1 VRDLF
6 RNPCS
11 DPSRRA
17 ICLRV
22 ESGNDGRCGMSNS
35 NIIQKLDRRSFLK
48 TSAAAAGGLV
58 LGFYL
63 PENHDASAQNA
74 LGKLNAYVQI
84 GTDDAVTLYIH
95 KAEMGQGT
103 VTSLSMLLA
112 EELECDW
119 KKIHTE
125 FPGVDPVAFGPM
137 QGVFGSMSIRTSWEP
152 LRKAGA
158 TACEMLVQAA
168 AQKWNVSKSQCR
180 AENSTVLNLKTNERV
195 SYGSLA
201 EAASKLPVPQ
211 QNVAL
216 KDPTQFKLVGKS
228 QKRMDTPAKVSGK
241 TTFGIDLKV
250 SGMLYA
256 TLQRCPV
263 FGGKV
268 KSFDATKTKAVPGVK
283 DVVQISNGV
292 AVLADNTW
300 AAMEGRKALVV
311 QWDEGS
317 LATTS
322 SATIRKTFSDLAE
335 KTGAVARKEGDAA
348 AALSAAG
355 KAIEAVYEV
364 PYLSHAPMEPLNAVA
379 HVRPDGCDVWSGMQI
394 QSVARQ
400 VAAAASGL
408 PAEKVQIHTV
418 YLGGGFGRRG
428 GADFIGEAVEI
439 SKVAKAPVKLQWTRD
454 DDLQHDTYRPASYTR
469 FTSALDAN
477 GQPTVWQARVVCPS
491 FAGLRN
497 GVDRT
502 GVEGIAEIRYTI
514 PNILVEY
521 HPPEVGIPVS
531 YWRSVG
537 YSHNTF
543 FTESFMD
550 ELAVTAKQ
558 DPVEFRRKLL
568 SKAPRMLGV
577 LELAAEKAGWG
588 KPLPAGRH
596 RGIAVVDNLGS
607 FNAQVAEISIE
618 KGKLRVHRV
627 VCAVDCGQV
636 VNPAIVVQQIESGIV
651 YGLSAALRGEITI
664 DRGRVQQTNF
674 NNYEP
679 LRIDEMPVIETY
691 IITNT
696 NPPGG
701 IGEASTPAIAPA
713 VTNAIF
719 SATGKRIRKL
729 PIRAEDL
736 A

>member
-1 VRDLF
+1 
-6 RNPCS
+6 
-11 DPSRRA
+11 
-17 ICLRV
+17 
-22 ESGNDGRCGMSNS
+22 MSA
-35 NIIQKLDRRSFLK
+35 IQKVDRRTFLK
-48 TSAAAAGGLV
+48 TGAAAAGGLV

-63 PENHDASAQNA
+63 PENNSLEAQDTV
-74 LGKLNAYVQI
+74 GKLNAYIRI
-84 GTDDAVTLYIH
+84 GTDDTITLFIH

-119 KKIHTE
+119 KKIRTE

-158 TACEMLVQAA
+158 TAAEMLVQAA
-168 AQKWNVSKSQCR
+168 AQKWNVPKSQCR
-180 AENSTVLNLKTNERV
+180 AENNAVVNLNTKDRL

-211 QNVAL
+211 YGVAL

-241 TTFGIDLKV
+241 TTFGIDVKIP
-250 SGMLYA
+250 GMLYA
-256 TLQRCPV
+256 TLLRCPV
-263 FGGKV
+263 FGGRV
-268 KSFDATKTKAVPGVK
+268 KTFDASKAKTVPGVK
-283 DVVQISNGV
+283 QVVQVSNGV

-300 AAMEGRKALVV
+300 SAIEGRKALVV
-311 QWDEGS
+311 DWDEGAI
-317 LATTS
+317 ATTS
-322 SATIRKTFSDLAE
+322 SATIRKTFAELAE
-335 KTGAVARKEGDAA
+335 KPGAVARKEGDVA
-348 AALSAAG
+348 AALSTATQ
-355 KAIEAVYEV
+355 KIEAVYEA

-379 HVRPDGCDVWSGMQI
+379 HVRSDGADVWSGMQI
-394 QSVARQ
+394 QSVARET
-400 VAAAASGL
+400 AARISGL
-408 PAEKVQIHTV
+408 PAEKIQIHTV

-439 SKVAKAPVKLQWTRD
+439 SKAAGVPVKLQWTRD
-454 DDLQHDTYRPASYTR
+454 DDLQHDTYRPASYTK
-469 FTSALDAN
+469 FTSALDEK
-477 GQPTVWQARVVCPS
+477 GMPTVWNVRVVCPS

-502 GVEGIAEIRYTI
+502 GVEGIAEIRYAI
-514 PNILVEY
+514 PNILVDY
-521 HPPEVGIPVS
+521 HPPAVGIPVS

-543 FTESFMD
+543 FTESFID
-550 ELAVTAKQ
+550 EMAAAARQ
-558 DPVEFRRKLL
+558 DPVAFRRKLL
-568 SKAPRMLGV
+568 AKAPRMLGV
-577 LELAAEKAGWG
+577 RELAAEKAGWDT
-588 KPLPAGRH
+588 PLPGGRD

-607 FNAQVAEISIE
+607 FNAQVVEISIV

-627 VCAVDCGQV
+627 VCAVDCGHV
-636 VNPAIVVQQIESGIV
+636 VNPSIVVQQIESGIV

-679 LRIDEMPVIETY
+679 LRIDEMPEIETY
-691 IITNT
+691 IVPST

-719 SATGKRIRKL
+719 SATGKRIRRL
-729 PIRAEDL
+729 PIKPEDL
-736 A
+736 I

>member
-1 VRDLF
+1 
-6 RNPCS
+6 
-11 DPSRRA
+11 
-17 ICLRV
+17 
-22 ESGNDGRCGMSNS
+22 MSAV
-35 NIIQKLDRRSFLK
+35 QKLDRRSFLK

-63 PENHDASAQNA
+63 PESNTLEAQSMT
-74 LGKLNAYVQI
+74 GRLNAYVQV
-84 GTDDAVTLYIH
+84 GTDDMITLFIH

-119 KKIHTE
+119 TKIRTE
-125 FPGVDPVAFGPM
+125 FPGVDPVAFGAM
-137 QGVFGSMSIRTSWEP
+137 QGVFGSMSVRTSWEP

-158 TACEMLVQAA
+158 TAAEMLVQAA
-168 AQKWNVSKSQCR
+168 AQKWNVPKSQCR
-180 AENSTVLNLKTNERV
+180 AENNAVVNINTKERL

-211 QNVAL
+211 YGVAL
-216 KDPTQFKLVGKS
+216 KDPSQFKLIGKS

-241 TTFGIDLKV
+241 TTFGIDMKV
-250 SGMLYA
+250 PGMLYA
-256 TLQRCPV
+256 SLQRCPV

-268 KSFDATKTKAVPGVK
+268 KSFDATKAKAVPGVK
-283 DVVQISNGV
+283 QVVQISNGV
-292 AVLADNTW
+292 AVLAENTW

-311 QWDEGS
+311 EWEEGRW
-317 LATTS
+317 ATNS
-322 SATIRKTFSDLAE
+322 SASIRKTFADLVE
-335 KTGAVARKEGDAA
+335 KPGAVARKEGDVA
-348 AALSAAG
+348 AALASAPR
-355 KAIEAVYEV
+355 KIEAVYEV

-379 HVRPDGCDVWSGMQI
+379 HVRADGADVWSGMQI

-400 VAAAASGL
+400 TAATAAGL
-408 PAEKVQIHTV
+408 PPEKVQIHTV

-439 SKVAKAPVKLQWTRD
+439 SKAAGVPVKLQWTRE
-454 DDLQHDTYRPASYTR
+454 DDLQHDTYRPASYTK
-469 FTSALDAN
+469 FTSALDES
-477 GQPTVWQARVVCPS
+477 GMPTVWNARVACPS

-521 HPPEVGIPVS
+521 HPPDVGIPVS

-543 FTESFMD
+543 FTESFLD
-550 ELAVTAKQ
+550 ELAAAGKQ
-558 DPVEFRRKLL
+558 DPVQFRRKLL

-577 LELAAEKAGWG
+577 LELAAEKSGWG
-588 KPLPAGRH
+588 KPMPSGRY
-596 RGIAVVDNLGS
+596 RGVAVVDNLGS

-618 KGKLRVHRV
+618 KGKVRVHRV
-627 VCAVDCGQV
+627 VCAVDCGHV
-636 VNPAIVVQQIESGIV
+636 VNPAIVKQQIESGIV
-651 YGLSAALRGEITI
+651 YGLSALLRGEITI
-664 DRGRVQQTNF
+664 DRGRVQQANF

-691 IITNT
+691 IVPST

-701 IGEASTPAIAPA
+701 IGEASTPTIAPA

-719 SATGKRIRKL
+719 SATGKRIRRL
-729 PIRAEDL
+729 PIKPEDL